1 MTGNVWEWT
10 ATPWIDDQTT
20 SHAEPTPTCCAPTVS
35 VGEMDRYVT
44 KGGSHLCAPEYCHRY
59 RPAARQ
65 GHGAR
70 DTTSHVGLRCVR
82 DAD

>member
-1 MTGNVWEWT
+1 MR
-10 ATPWIDDQTT
+10 D
-20 SHAEPTPTCCAPTVS
+20 
-35 VGEMDRYVT
+35 

-70 DTTSHVGLRCVR
+70 DTTNHVGFRCVR
-82 DAD
+82 DPD